1 MSRVKKKVSAF
12 AVIEMILI
20 ILLVLVMAAMIAFNF
35 LFKNK
40 DTPVSVFGLN
50 FYITK
55 DVKMQPKIP
64 KDTFIIAK
72 KSEIPNIVENSVI
85 LCYVGDFT
93 TLIRVKEIQQE
104 AGKTYYV
111 VKFDTDDDTKTFRIN
126 EDAVISKAVR
136 QDEILGKVLNFATS
150 TVGIIIAVVI
160 PLIFIIAIQVARI
173 LGIRRLEEEA
183 ASLDDIDEFISSR
196 DEESPAP
203 VTFTEP
209 KFIEDVTGK
218 IPPVSRYAIS
228 EPPKDFNPEPKPDPK
243 PEKVLSVDNS
253 GRAEYARRQP
263 NDNENANYPL
273 FTYDRLSKN
282 KEQEKEPA
290 VVGAAKPV
298 SRDELYLNK
307 PTRIETETPITDEF
321 LDKYAPK
328 PVVSEEELF
337 DEENSKSVVFTPH
350 LSNII
355 PDSIAAVQE
364 ETETPKAPKK
374 SNFEESVKS
383 YYEKVVVPEDEK
395 LTEPAAEETIT
406 IPENAVRPK
415 ETLAPPKKKNSSKAL
430 AELMSIIDAEET
442 KLKK

>member
-40 DTPVSVFGLN
+40 DAPVSVFGLN

-85 LCYVGDFT
+85 LCYVGDYT

-104 AGKTYYV
+104 ADKTYYV
-111 VKFDTDDDTKTFRIN
+111 VKFDTDDDTKTFRISS
-126 EDAVISKAVR
+126 DAVISKAVR

-183 ASLDDIDEFISSR
+183 ASLDDIDELISSR

-228 EPPKDFNPEPKPDPK
+228 EPPKDFKPEPK
-243 PEKVLSVDNS
+243 PEKVMSVDNS
-253 GRAEYARRQP
+253 GRAEYVQRQP
-263 NDNENANYPL
+263 GSNEKENYPL

-282 KEQEKEPA
+282 REQEKEPVA
-290 VVGAAKPV
+290 IGAAKTV
-298 SRDELYLNK
+298 SRDELYINK
-307 PTRIETETPITDEF
+307 PTKIETAKPVTDEF

-328 PVVSEEELF
+328 PVVSDEELF
-337 DEENSKSVVFTPH
+337 DDENSKSVVFTPH

-364 ETETPKAPKK
+364 EMETPKAPKK
-374 SNFEESVKS
+374 SGFEESVKS
-383 YYEKVVVPEDEK
+383 YYEKVVVPEDVK
-395 LTEPAAEETIT
+395 LPEPAVEETIT

>member
-55 DVKMQPKIP
+55 NVKMQPKIP

-85 LCYVGDFT
+85 LCHVGDFT
-93 TLIRVKEIQQE
+93 TLMRVKEIQQE
-104 AGKTYYV
+104 ADKTYYV
-111 VKFDTDDDTKTFRIN
+111 VKFDTDDDTKAIRIS

-150 TVGIIIAVVI
+150 TVGIVIAVVI
-160 PLIFIIAIQVARI
+160 PLMFIIAIQVARI

-183 ASLDDIDEFISSR
+183 ASLDDIDELISSR

-209 KFIEDVTGK
+209 KFVEDVTGK
-218 IPPVSRYAIS
+218 LPSVARYAVS
-228 EPPKDFNPEPKPDPK
+228 EPPQEYKPEPKS
-243 PEKVLSVDNS
+243 EKVLSVDNS
-253 GRAEYARRQP
+253 GRAEYVRRQTS
-263 NDNENANYPL
+263 DNENANYPL
-273 FTYDRLSKN
+273 FTYDKLSKN
-282 KEQEKEPA
+282 REQEKEPIT
-290 VVGAAKPV
+290 VGTAKTV

-307 PTRIETETPITDEF
+307 PTRIEQEKSSVDEF
-321 LDKYAPK
+321 FEKYAPK
-328 PVVSEEELF
+328 PVVNEELL

-364 ETETPKAPKK
+364 QTEAPKAPKK
-374 SNFEESVKS
+374 ANFEESVKS
-383 YYEKVVVPEDEK
+383 YYEKVVVPEDMK
-395 LTEPAAEETIT
+395 LPEPVVEETIT

>member
-55 DVKMQPKIP
+55 NVKMQPKIP

-85 LCYVGDFT
+85 LCHVGDFT
-93 TLIRVKEIQQE
+93 TLMRVKEIQQE
-104 AGKTYYV
+104 ADKTYYV
-111 VKFDTDDDTKTFRIN
+111 VKFDTDDDTKAIRIS

-160 PLIFIIAIQVARI
+160 PLMFIIAIQVARI

-228 EPPKDFNPEPKPDPK
+228 EPPKDFNPDPK

-273 FTYDRLSKN
+273 FTYDKLSKN

-290 VVGAAKPV
+290 IVGAAKAV

-307 PTRIETETPITDEF
+307 PTRIESETPITDEF

-328 PVVSEEELF
+328 PVVSEEIL
-337 DEENSKSVVFTPH
+337 DNENSKSVVFTP

-364 ETETPKAPKK
+364 QTEAPKAPKK
-374 SNFEESVKS
+374 SSFEESVKS
-383 YYEKVVVPEDEK
+383 YYEREKVVVPENVELPK
-395 LTEPAAEETIT
+395 PVVEETIT

-415 ETLAPPKKKNSSKAL
+415 ETLAPPKKANSSKAL

>member
-1 MSRVKKKVSAF
+1 
-12 AVIEMILI
+12 
-20 ILLVLVMAAMIAFNF
+20 AAMIAFNF

-40 DTPVSVFGLN
+40 GAPVSVFGLN

-72 KSEIPNIVENSVI
+72 KSEIPNIAENSVI
-85 LCYVGDFT
+85 LCNVGDFT
-93 TLIRVKEIQQE
+93 TLIRVKEIRQE
-104 AGKTYYV
+104 EGKTYYV
-111 VKFDTDDDTKTFRIN
+111 VKYDTDDDTKAFPIS
-126 EDAVISKAVR
+126 EDNVISKAVR

-183 ASLDDIDEFISSR
+183 ASLDDIDGFISSR

-203 VTFTEP
+203 VTFSEP

-218 IPPVSRYAIS
+218 IPPVSRYAVS
-228 EPPKDFNPEPKPDPK
+228 EPPKDFIPAPKPEPKL
-243 PEKVLSVDNS
+243 EKVLSVDNS
-253 GRAEYARRQP
+253 GRAAYSQRPA
-263 NDNENANYPL
+263 NADKDESYPL
-273 FTYDRLSKN
+273 FTYDKLSKN
-282 KEQEKEPA
+282 REQEKEP
-290 VVGAAKPV
+290 VTVGAAKAV

-307 PTRIETETPITDEF
+307 PTRIESEKPLTDEF

-328 PVVSEEELF
+328 PAVSEEETSS
-337 DEENSKSVVFTPH
+337 ESGRSVVFTPH

-364 ETETPKAPKK
+364 KAETPKQPKK
-374 SNFEESVKS
+374 SSFEESVKS
-383 YYEKVVVPEDEK
+383 YYEKVVVPEDIK
-395 LTEPAAEETIT
+395 LPNPEPAETIT

-415 ETLAPPKKKNSSKAL
+415 ETLAPPKKANSSKAL

>member
-20 ILLVLVMAAMIAFNF
+20 ILLVIVMAAMIAFNF
-35 LFKNK
+35 MFKNK
-40 DTPVSVFGLN
+40 DDPVSVFGLN

-85 LCYVGDFT
+85 LCHVGDYT

-104 AGKTYYV
+104 EGKTYYV
-111 VKFDTDDDTKTFRIN
+111 VKFDTDDDTKTFRIS

-218 IPPVSRYAIS
+218 IPAVTRYAIS
-228 EPPKDFNPEPKPDPK
+228 EPPKDFKPEPKPEP
-243 PEKVLSVDNS
+243 PQKVLSVDNS

-263 NDNENANYPL
+263 ESTENENYPL

-282 KEQEKEPA
+282 NAQEKEPVA
-290 VVGAAKPV
+290 VGAAKV
-298 SRDELYLNK
+298 MSRDELYINK
-307 PTRIETETPITDEF
+307 PTKIEPEKPVTDEF

-364 ETETPKAPKK
+364 QTEAPKK
-374 SNFEESVKS
+374 SGFEESVKS
-383 YYEKVVVPEDEK
+383 YYEKVVVPEEVK
-395 LTEPAAEETIT
+395 LPEPAVEPTPT

-415 ETLAPPKKKNSSKAL
+415 ETLAPPKKANSSKAL

>member
-1 MSRVKKKVSAF
+1 MSRVKKKISAF
-12 AVIEMILI
+12 AVVEMIFI
-20 ILLVLVMAAMIAFNF
+20 ILLVLIMAAMVAFNF

-72 KSEIPNIVENSVI
+72 KSEIPNIAENSVI
-85 LCYVGDFT
+85 LCYVGDYT

-104 AGKTYYV
+104 EGKTYYV
-111 VKFDTDDDTKTFRIN
+111 VKFDTDDDTKTFRIS

-136 QDEILGKVLNFATS
+136 QDEVLGKVLNFATS

-183 ASLDDIDEFISSR
+183 ASIDDIDEFISSR
-196 DEESPAP
+196 EEESPAP

-218 IPPVSRYAIS
+218 IPPVQRYAVS
-228 EPPKDFNPEPKPDPK
+228 EPPKDFNTEPKPK
-243 PEKVLSVDNS
+243 PEKVLSVDGS
-253 GRAEYARRQP
+253 GRAEYSQRRQ
-263 NDNENANYPL
+263 NNTDNENYPL

-282 KEQEKEPA
+282 REQEKEPVA
-290 VVGAAKPV
+290 VGTARDGA
-298 SRDELYLNK
+298 YLNK
-307 PTRIETETPITDEF
+307 PTKIEIEKPITDEF

-337 DEENSKSVVFTPH
+337 DSENSKSVVFTPH

-364 ETETPKAPKK
+364 QTEAPKK
-374 SNFEESVKS
+374 SSFEESVKS
-383 YYEKVVVPEDEK
+383 YYEKSVVPEDFK
-395 LTEPAAEETIT
+395 LKEPVAEETPT

-415 ETLAPPKKKNSSKAL
+415 ETLAPPKKANSSKAL

>member
-1 MSRVKKKVSAF
+1 MARVKKKVSAF
-12 AVIEMILI
+12 AVIEIILI
-20 ILLVLVMAAMIAFNF
+20 VLLIVIMVAMLAFNF

-40 DTPVSVFGLN
+40 DAPVSVFGYS

-55 DVKMQPKIP
+55 DVKMQTKIP

-72 KSEIPNIVENSVI
+72 ESEIPNIINGSVI
-85 LCYVGDFT
+85 LCKVGDYT
-93 TLIRVKEIQQE
+93 TLIRVKEIQNE
-104 AGKTYYV
+104 ADKTYYV
-111 VKFDTDDDTKTFRIN
+111 VKFDTDDDNKTFRISS
-126 EDAVISKAVR
+126 DAVIAKAVQ

-150 TVGIIIAVVI
+150 TVGIVIAVII
-160 PLIFIIAIQVARI
+160 PLVFIIAIQVARI

-183 ASLDDIDEFISSR
+183 ASIDDIDEFISSR

-218 IPPVSRYAIS
+218 IPPVQRYAVS
-228 EPPKDFNPEPKPDPK
+228 EPPKDFKPEPK

-253 GRAEYARRQP
+253 GRAEYVSRKP
-263 NDNENANYPL
+263 DDNSNENYPL

-282 KEQEKEPA
+282 REQKKEPIA
-290 VVGAAKPV
+290 VGTASAASK
-298 SRDELYLNK
+298 DELYINK
-307 PTRIETETPITDEF
+307 PTKIEIEKPVTDEF

-337 DEENSKSVVFTPH
+337 DSENSKSVVFTPH

-364 ETETPKAPKK
+364 QTETPKK
-374 SNFEESVKS
+374 SSFEESVKS
-383 YYEKVVVPEDEK
+383 YYEKIVVTEEEKFPEPVIPV
-395 LTEPAAEETIT
+395 TPA
-406 IPENAVRPK
+406 IPENAVLPK
-415 ETLAPPKKKNSSKAL
+415 ETIAPPKKANSSKAL

>member
-40 DTPVSVFGLN
+40 DAPVSVFGLN

-72 KSEIPNIVENSVI
+72 KSEIPNITENSVI
-85 LCYVGDFT
+85 LCYVGDYT

-104 AGKTYYV
+104 EGKTYYV
-111 VKFDTDDDTKTFRIN
+111 VKFDTDDDTKTFRISS
-126 EDAVISKAVR
+126 DAVISKAVR
-136 QDEILGKVLNFATS
+136 QDEVLGKVLNFATS

-218 IPPVSRYAIS
+218 IPSVSRYAVS
-228 EPPKDFNPEPKPDPK
+228 EPPKEFTPEPKSEPK
-243 PEKVLSVDNS
+243 LEKVLSVDNS
-253 GRAEYARRQP
+253 GRAAYTQRLANKSE
-263 NDNENANYPL
+263 NENYPL
-273 FTYDRLSKN
+273 FTYDKLSKN
-282 KEQEKEPA
+282 REQEKET
-290 VVGAAKPV
+290 VTVGAAKTV

-307 PTRIETETPITDEF
+307 PTRIESEKPMTDEF

-328 PVVSEEELF
+328 PMVNDDELLNS
-337 DEENSKSVVFTPH
+337 ENSRSVVFTPH

-364 ETETPKAPKK
+364 KTETPKPPKK
-374 SNFEESVKS
+374 SGFEESVRS
-383 YYEKVVVPEDEK
+383 YYEKVVVPEEEK
-395 LTEPAAEETIT
+395 LPEPKTEETIT

-415 ETLAPPKKKNSSKAL
+415 ETLAPPKKANSSKAL

>member
-1 MSRVKKKVSAF
+1 MARVKKKVSAF

-35 LFKNK
+35 LLKNK

-55 DVKMQPKIP
+55 NVKMQPKIP

-85 LCYVGDFT
+85 LCRVGDFT

-104 AGKTYYV
+104 EGKTYYV
-111 VKFDTDDDTKTFRIN
+111 VKFDTDDDTKAIRIS

-218 IPPVSRYAIS
+218 IPPVQRYAVS
-228 EPPKDFNPEPKPDPK
+228 EPPKDFKPEPK
-243 PEKVLSVDNS
+243 PEKVLSVDGS
-253 GRAEYARRQP
+253 GRAEYTCRQT
-263 NDNENANYPL
+263 NGNANENYPL
-273 FTYDRLSKN
+273 FTYDKLSKN
-282 KEQEKEPA
+282 REQEKEPVA
-290 VVGAAKPV
+290 VGAARPSAMDV
-298 SRDELYLNK
+298 PYMNK
-307 PTRIETETPITDEF
+307 PTRIEPEKPVTDEF

-328 PVVSEEELF
+328 PIVSEEELF
-337 DEENSKSVVFTPH
+337 DSENSKSVVFTPH

-364 ETETPKAPKK
+364 QTEAPKK
-374 SNFEESVKS
+374 SSFEESVKS
-383 YYEKVVVPEDEK
+383 YYKKVVVPEDVK
-395 LTEPAAEETIT
+395 LPEPAVVETPA

-415 ETLAPPKKKNSSKAL
+415 ETLAPPKKANSSKAL

>member
-85 LCYVGDFT
+85 LCNVGDFT

-104 AGKTYYV
+104 ADKTYYV
-111 VKFDTDDDTKTFRIN
+111 VKFDTDDDTKTFRIS

-136 QDEILGKVLNFATS
+136 QDEVLGKVLNFATS

-160 PLIFIIAIQVARI
+160 PLMFIIAIQVARI

-183 ASLDDIDEFISSR
+183 ASLDDIDEFINSR
-196 DEESPAP
+196 NEESPAP

-228 EPPKDFNPEPKPDPK
+228 EPPKDFKPEPKPDPK

-263 NDNENANYPL
+263 SDNENANYPL

-290 VVGAAKPV
+290 VVGAAKAV

-307 PTRIETETPITDEF
+307 PTRIETETPVTDEF

-328 PVVSEEELF
+328 PVVSKEIL
-337 DEENSKSVVFTPH
+337 DDENSKSVVFTSH
-350 LSNII
+350 MSNII
-355 PDSIAAVQE
+355 PDNIAAVQE
-364 ETETPKAPKK
+364 EMETPKAPKK
-374 SNFEESVKS
+374 SSFEESVKS
-383 YYEKVVVPEDEK
+383 YYEKVVVPEEAELPK
-395 LTEPAAEETIT
+395 PVVEETPT

>member
-85 LCYVGDFT
+85 LCYVGDYT

-104 AGKTYYV
+104 ADKTYYV
-111 VKFDTDDDTKTFRIN
+111 VKFDTDDETKTFRIS

-160 PLIFIIAIQVARI
+160 PLMFIIAIQVARI

-218 IPPVSRYAIS
+218 IPPVQRYAVS
-228 EPPKDFNPEPKPDPK
+228 EPPKDFNPEPKS
-243 PEKVLSVDNS
+243 EKVLSVDNS
-253 GRAEYARRQP
+253 GRAEYVRRQP
-263 NDNENANYPL
+263 SDNENANYPL
-273 FTYDRLSKN
+273 FTYDKLSK
-282 KEQEKEPA
+282 KEQEKEP
-290 VVGAAKPV
+290 VIVGAAKAV
-298 SRDELYLNK
+298 SRDELYINK
-307 PTRIETETPITDEF
+307 PTRIESETPITDEF

-337 DEENSKSVVFTPH
+337 DEGNSKSVVFTPH

-364 ETETPKAPKK
+364 QTEAPKPPKK
-374 SNFEESVKS
+374 SSFEESVKS
-383 YYEKVVVPEDEK
+383 YYEKVVVPEKEK
-395 LTEPAAEETIT
+395 LPEPAAAETIT

-415 ETLAPPKKKNSSKAL
+415 ETLAPPKKANSSKAL